1 MLSIP
6 DELIPEGKT
15 ISTIHGGTNALEL
28 TIEKLK
34 KFGFSGYIVIKL
46 SHEGSVSEGYL
57 VVKDGNLEAAIY
69 GRLTEGKFMVTK
81 TGEEA
86 LKLAWGNSYDKSS
99 DLEVHGRID
108 INNILQ
114 GFPQSRLNVRPEKK
128 VLKRRTRFSLEWGNN
143 GNGQESAPEVSEQ
156 IPEELKAKLED
167 WKSKGYVVK
176 FLQEEILKTPANA
189 AIAFE
194 QFESN
199 LKRAEFLRE
208 ELDNLD
214 CKTFSTDVE
223 RLKAM
228 IKNPSKITAI
238 EAALQGLKLKIE
250 QEKLKEKEEKMAQLM
265 AQIEQKPPE
274 PIPPTAVSESTSIE
288 ELALSEPPEER
299 LAGQGD
305 IIPAIKD
312 SGDRC
317 TVCGAD
323 LYGKSECPTC
333 GADNSR
339 IENELTPSGDAN
351 LIPGYTFDNFV
362 LGESNRFS
370 HSAAMAV
377 SKPGTSS
384 YNPLFIC
391 SGAGLGKTHILNAI
405 GHFVNSNY
413 PDMKVLY
420 ISTENF
426 INEFIDSTKNNRKKQ
441 FRKRFHDL
449 DFLLL
454 DDVQLISGHEAV
466 QDELYH
472 ILMSLFKEGKQIVI
486 SCDRPIR
493 EMSGI
498 KERLVSL
505 FDSGLPTEMQPADMK
520 TRYSILRIKAN
531 MKRINVGDDVLM
543 FIAERYRKNMRS
555 LEGALKTLM
564 AYSELMKVPPTLETA
579 KLALK
584 EEIPESREQS
594 AEEIIPEKEMPFDKS
609 LQKLVLSHS
618 YLIEE
623 DRPVKCFEYFVETL
637 NMGMHG
643 LAITR
648 INPKRLKEQFDLG
661 GATILWLTD
670 KEGDAETRVMP
681 VLEKIIYRIEDF
693 LNTPGKSVLLLDGLD
708 YLISSNNF
716 DSVLRFLRRLID
728 EVSES
733 DAILITSVTPETLDD
748 QAINIL
754 EREME
759 ILSFFDK

>member
-1 MLSIP
+1 
-6 DELIPEGKT
+6 
-15 ISTIHGGTNALEL
+15 
-28 TIEKLK
+28 
-34 KFGFSGYIVIKL
+34 
-46 SHEGSVSEGYL
+46 
-57 VVKDGNLEAAIY
+57 
-69 GRLTEGKFMVTK
+69 
-81 TGEEA
+81 
-86 LKLAWGNSYDKSS
+86 
-99 DLEVHGRID
+99 
-108 INNILQ
+108 
-114 GFPQSRLNVRPEKK
+114 
-128 VLKRRTRFSLEWGNN
+128 
-143 GNGQESAPEVSEQ
+143 
-156 IPEELKAKLED
+156 
-167 WKSKGYVVK
+167 
-176 FLQEEILKTPANA
+176 
-189 AIAFE
+189 
-194 QFESN
+194 
-199 LKRAEFLRE
+199 
-208 ELDNLD
+208 
-214 CKTFSTDVE
+214 
-223 RLKAM
+223 
-228 IKNPSKITAI
+228 
-238 EAALQGLKLKIE
+238 
-250 QEKLKEKEEKMAQLM
+250 
-265 AQIEQKPPE
+265 
-274 PIPPTAVSESTSIE
+274 
-288 ELALSEPPEER
+288 
-299 LAGQGD
+299 
-305 IIPAIKD
+305 
-312 SGDRC
+312 
-317 TVCGAD
+317 
-323 LYGKSECPTC
+323 
-333 GADNSR
+333 
-339 IENELTPSGDAN
+339 
-351 LIPGYTFDNFV
+351 
-362 LGESNRFS
+362 
-370 HSAAMAV
+370 
-377 SKPGTSS
+377 
-384 YNPLFIC
+384 
-391 SGAGLGKTHILNAI
+391 
-405 GHFVNSNY
+405 
-413 PDMKVLY
+413 MKVLY